1 MHSKNQANFMRQ
13 KQKAYI
19 QKIKNKNMSA
29 NILVTM
35 DVIFGTIPAIIV
47 VYMVGLMMD
56 GGLTKNII
64 LLCGIGIAVCLTL
77 KALFYGLSL
86 WKAHDAAYGSL
97 TEIRVDII
105 EHLKTLPLG
114 FFQKRKTGDLANI
127 INHDVEEVEI
137 YLAHALPEIVAATLV
152 PAVIFIV
159 VLLIDWRMG
168 LALAC
173 TVPLMFLFSRG
184 MNKLF
189 SGSVRRYWES
199 TKKLSEDLLEYI
211 STISVIKAFSREEQ
225 KTQNILDSI
234 HDYNRWVKNF
244 TLSLTV
250 PMRLVDMILEGGFV
264 VMAIVGSLL
273 LADGQISTQGFVLAL
288 ILGGAFTASF
298 AKLQIFH
305 HSDLV
310 FNNAMNSIFSV
321 MGEEPPLRGSSCSW
335 PNSGDIVFDD
345 VCFGY
350 TDGEET
356 LSNINL
362 RFAENSVT
370 AIVGASGSGKSTLA
384 SLMMGF
390 WLPDS
395 GKISIGGQNLTDM
408 SERALSSL
416 VSIVQQEVFLFNL
429 SIEENIRIGKPDA
442 THDEIVEAA
451 KKAQLHD
458 FVMGLPQGYGT
469 LAGEAGVKFSGGEKQ
484 RVSIARMMLKNAP
497 IIILD
502 EATAAIDPSNE
513 QLIQKAISNLGQNK
527 TLIMIAHHLNTITNA
542 DQIIVMDEGRVV
554 NSGRHEEL
562 LASCPLYSEMVAQ
575 QHRVDTWQIREV
587 SA

>member
-1 MHSKNQANFMRQ
+1 MRQ
-13 KQKAYI
+13 NKKAYI
-19 QKIKNKNMSA
+19 KKIKNKNMSS

-35 DVIFGTIPAIIV
+35 NVILGMIPNIIV

-56 GGLTKNII
+56 GALTKNII
-64 LLCGIGIAVCLTL
+64 LICGIGITVCLAL
-77 KALFYGLSL
+77 KALFYGLSI

-114 FFQKRKTGDLANI
+114 FYQKRKTGDLANI
-127 INHDVEEVEI
+127 INHDVEEVEG
-137 YLAHALPEIVAATLV
+137 YLAHALPEIMSATLV
-152 PAVIFIV
+152 PAVIFIM
-159 VLLIDWRMG
+159 VLLIDWKMG
-168 LALAC
+168 LALVC

-184 MNKLF
+184 ANKLF
-189 SGSVRRYWES
+189 LESFKRYFNS

-211 STISVIKAFSREEQ
+211 STISVIKAFSREER
-225 KTQNILDSI
+225 KTQNILDGI
-234 HDYNRWVKNF
+234 RDYNRWVKKF

-250 PMRLVDMILEGGFV
+250 PMRFIDMILEGGFV

-273 LADGQISTQGFVLAL
+273 LLNGQISTQGFVLAL
-288 ILGGAFTASF
+288 ILGGIFTASF
-298 AKLQIFH
+298 AKLQIFQ
-305 HSDLV
+305 HSGYV
-310 FNNAMNSIFSV
+310 FNSAMNSIFSV
-321 MGEEPPLRGSSCSW
+321 LDEEPPMRGNHFIS
-335 PNSGDIVFDD
+335 PNAGDIVFDE

-356 LSNINL
+356 LTNINL
-362 RFAENSVT
+362 CFKENSVT

-384 SLMMGF
+384 NLIMGF

-395 GKISIGGQNLTDM
+395 GKISVGGQNLSDI
-408 SERALSSL
+408 SERALASL
-416 VSIVQQEVFLFNL
+416 VSIVQQDVFLFNL

-451 KKAQLHD
+451 KKAQIHD
-458 FVMGLPQGYGT
+458 FVMSLPQTYGT
-469 LAGEAGVKFSGGEKQ
+469 LAGESGVKFSGGEKQ
-484 RVSIARMMLKNAP
+484 RISIARMMLKNAP

-513 QLIQKAISNLGQNK
+513 QLIQKAISNLGENK
-527 TLIMIAHHLNTITNA
+527 TLIMIAHHLNTITTA
-542 DQIIVMDEGRVV
+542 DQIVVMDEGRVIDT
-554 NSGRHEEL
+554 GRHEEL
-562 LASCPLYSEMVAQ
+562 LASCPLYSEMAEQ
-575 QHRVDTWQIREV
+575 QTKVDAWQIKEV

>member
-1 MHSKNQANFMRQ
+1 MSQ

-19 QKIKNKNMSA
+19 KKIKNKNMPT

-35 DVIFGTIPAIIV
+35 NVIFGTIPIIIV
-47 VYMVGLMMD
+47 VYMAGLMMD

-64 LLCGIGIAVCLTL
+64 LMCGFGIAVCIAL
-77 KALFYGLSL
+77 KALFYGLSI

-127 INHDVEEVEI
+127 INHDVEEVEG
-137 YLAHALPEIVAATLV
+137 YLAHALPEIMSATLV
-152 PAVIFIV
+152 PAVIFIM

-168 LALAC
+168 LALVC
-173 TVPLMFLFSRG
+173 TIPLMFLFSRG
-184 MNKLF
+184 ANNLF
-189 SGSVRRYWES
+189 SDSFKRYFNS

-211 STISVIKAFSREEQ
+211 STISVIKAFSREER
-225 KTQNILDSI
+225 KTQNILDGI
-234 HDYNRWVKNF
+234 RDYNRWVKKF

-250 PMRLVDMILEGGFV
+250 PMRFIDMILEGGFV

-273 LADGQISTQGFVLAL
+273 LLDGQISTQGFVLAL
-288 ILGGAFTASF
+288 ILGGIFTASF
-298 AKLQIFH
+298 AKLQIFQ
-305 HSDLV
+305 HSGYV
-310 FNNAMNSIFSV
+310 FNSAMNSIFSV
-321 MGEEPPLRGSSCSW
+321 LDEEPPMWGSSRSLA
-335 PNSGDIVFDD
+335 NSGDIVFDD
-345 VCFGY
+345 VCFSY
-350 TDGEET
+350 KDGEET
-356 LSNINL
+356 LSNIDL
-362 RFAENSVT
+362 HFKENSVT

-384 SLMMGF
+384 SLIMGF

-416 VSIVQQEVFLFNL
+416 ISIVQQEVFLFNL

-442 THDEIVEAA
+442 THNEIVEAA
-451 KKAQLHD
+451 KKAQIHD
-458 FVMGLPQGYGT
+458 FVMSLPQGYGT

-484 RVSIARMMLKNAP
+484 RISIARMMLKYAP

-513 QLIQKAISNLGQNK
+513 QLIQKAIGNLGENK
-527 TLIMIAHHLNTITNA
+527 TLIMIAHNLNTITNA
-542 DQIIVMDEGRVV
+542 DQIVVMDEGRVAD
-554 NSGRHEEL
+554 SGRHEEL
-562 LASCPLYSEMVAQ
+562 LASCPLYGEMVEQ
-575 QHRVDTWQIREV
+575 QNRVDAWQIKEV

>member
-1 MHSKNQANFMRQ
+1 
-13 KQKAYI
+13 
-19 QKIKNKNMSA
+19 MSS
-29 NILVTM
+29 NLLVTM
-35 DVIFGTIPAIIV
+35 NVIFGTIPNIIV
-47 VYMVGLMMD
+47 LYMVGLMLE
-56 GGLTKNII
+56 GGLTKSIV
-64 LLCGIGIAVCLTL
+64 LMCGIGITVCLAL
-77 KALFYGLSL
+77 KALFYGLSI

-105 EHLKTLPLG
+105 EYLKTLPLG
-114 FFQKRKTGDLANI
+114 FFQKRKTGDLTNI

-168 LALAC
+168 LALVC
-173 TVPLMFLFSRG
+173 TAPLMFLFRKG
-184 MNKLF
+184 VNKLLL
-189 SGSVRRYWES
+189 GSVKRYWES

-225 KTQNILDSI
+225 KTQNILDGI
-234 HDYNRWVKNF
+234 RDYNRWVKKF

-250 PMRLVDMILEGGFV
+250 PMRFIDMILEGGFV

-273 LADGQISTQGFVLAL
+273 LSDGQISTQGFVLAL
-288 ILGGAFTASF
+288 ILGGIFTASF

-305 HSDLV
+305 HSGLV

-321 MGEEPPLRGSSCSW
+321 MGEEPPMWGSRCSS

-362 RFAENSVT
+362 RCKENSVT

-384 SLMMGF
+384 SLIMGF

-395 GKISIGGQNLTDM
+395 GKISIGGQNLSDM
-408 SERALSSL
+408 SERALASL

-451 KKAQLHD
+451 QKAQIHD
-458 FVMGLPQGYGT
+458 FVMSLPQGYGT

-484 RVSIARMMLKNAP
+484 RVSIARMMIKNAP

-513 QLIQKAISNLGQNK
+513 QMIQKAISNLGENK

-542 DQIIVMDEGRVV
+542 DQIVVMDEGRVV
-554 NSGRHEEL
+554 DSGRHEEL
-562 LASCPLYSEMVAQ
+562 LASCPLYSEMVEQ
-575 QHRVDTWQIREV
+575 QNQVDTWQIKEV

>member
-1 MHSKNQANFMRQ
+1 MRQ
-13 KQKAYI
+13 NQKAYI
-19 QKIKNKNMSA
+19 KKIKNKNMSS
-29 NILVTM
+29 NILVTLN
-35 DVIFGTIPAIIV
+35 VICGTIPNIIV
-47 VYMVGLMMD
+47 VYMVGLMLD

-64 LLCGIGIAVCLTL
+64 LTCGMGIAVCLAL
-77 KALFYGLSL
+77 KALFYGLSI
-86 WKAHDAAYGSL
+86 WKAHDVAYGSL

-137 YLAHALPEIVAATLV
+137 YLAHALPEIVSATLV

-159 VLLIDWRMG
+159 VLLIDWRLG
-168 LALAC
+168 LALVC
-173 TVPLMFLFSRG
+173 TVPLMFLFS
-184 MNKLF
+184 NKAAKIF
-189 SGSVRRYWES
+189 SGSFTHYWES

-225 KTQNILDSI
+225 KTQNILGNI
-234 HDYNRWVKNF
+234 RDYNRWVKSF
-244 TLSLTV
+244 TLNLTV
-250 PMRLVDMILEGGFV
+250 PMRFIDMILEGGFV

-273 LADGQISTQGFVLAL
+273 LSDGQISTEGFVLAL
-288 ILGGAFTASF
+288 ILGGIFTASF
-298 AKLQIFH
+298 AKLQIYH
-305 HSDLV
+305 HSKII
-310 FNNAMNSIFSV
+310 FNNVINSIFSV
-321 MGEEPPLRGSSCSW
+321 MGEEPPTWGSSSL
-335 PNSGDIVFDD
+335 PNPGDIVFDD
-345 VCFGY
+345 VCFSY
-350 TDGEET
+350 TEGEKT

-362 RFAENSVT
+362 RLKKNSVT

-395 GKISIGGQNLTDM
+395 SKISIGGQSLTDM

-416 VSIVQQEVFLFNL
+416 ISIVQQEVFLFNL

-451 KKAQLHD
+451 KKAQIHD
-458 FVMGLPQGYGT
+458 FVIGLPQGYGT
-469 LAGEAGVKFSGGEKQ
+469 LTGEAGVKFSGGEKQ
-484 RVSIARMMLKNAP
+484 RVSIARMILKNAP
-497 IIILD
+497 VIILD

-513 QLIQKAISNLGQNK
+513 QLIQKAISNLGKNK

-542 DQIIVMDEGRVV
+542 DQIVVMDEGRVIDT
-554 NSGRHEEL
+554 GRHEEL
-562 LASCPLYSEMVAQ
+562 LVSCPLYSEMAEQ
-575 QHRVDTWQIREV
+575 QNRVDTWQIKEV
-587 SA
+587 SV

>member
-1 MHSKNQANFMRQ
+1 MRQ
-13 KQKAYI
+13 NKKAYI
-19 QKIKNKNMSA
+19 KKIKNKNRSS

-35 DVIFGTIPAIIV
+35 NVIFGIIPNIIV
-47 VYMVGLMMD
+47 LYMVGLMMD
-56 GGLTKNII
+56 QRLTKNII
-64 LLCGIGIAVCLTL
+64 LICGIGITVCLAL
-77 KALFYGLSL
+77 KALFYGLSI

-97 TEIRVDII
+97 TEIRVDLI

-114 FFQKRKTGDLANI
+114 FFQKRKTGDLANV
-127 INHDVEEVEI
+127 INHDVEEVEV
-137 YLAHALPEIVAATLV
+137 YLAHALPEIMSATLV
-152 PAVIFIV
+152 PMVIFIV

-168 LALAC
+168 LALVC
-173 TVPLMFLFSRG
+173 TVPLMFLFGRG
-184 MNKLF
+184 ANKLF
-189 SGSVRRYWES
+189 ADSFKRYFNS

-211 STISVIKAFSREEQ
+211 SAISVIKAFSREEQ
-225 KTQNILDSI
+225 KTQNILDSMR
-234 HDYNRWVKNF
+234 DYNRWVKKF

-250 PMRLVDMILEGGFV
+250 PMRFIDMILEGGFV

-273 LADGQISTQGFVLAL
+273 LSEGRLSTQGFVLAL
-288 ILGGAFTASF
+288 ILGGIFTASF

-305 HSDLV
+305 HSRYV
-310 FNNAMNSIFSV
+310 FNSAMNSIFSV
-321 MGEEPPLRGSSCSW
+321 LDEEPPAWGNSCFL
-335 PNSGDIVFDD
+335 PNSGDIVFKD

-356 LSNINL
+356 LSHINL
-362 RFAENSVT
+362 RFKENSVT

-384 SLMMGF
+384 SLIMGF
-390 WLPDS
+390 WLPGS
-395 GKISIGGQNLTDM
+395 GKISIGGQNLPNL

-442 THDEIVEAA
+442 THDEIVAAA
-451 KKAQLHD
+451 KKAQIHD
-458 FVMGLPQGYGT
+458 FIMSLPQGYGT

-484 RVSIARMMLKNAP
+484 RISIARMMLKNAP
-497 IIILD
+497 LIILD

-513 QLIQKAISNLGQNK
+513 QLIQKAIGNLGENK

-542 DQIIVMDEGRVV
+542 DQIVVMDEGRVIDT
-554 NSGRHEEL
+554 GRHEEL
-562 LASCPLYSEMVAQ
+562 LASCPLYSEMAEQ
-575 QHRVDTWQIREV
+575 QNRVDAWRIKEV